1 MLVPIV
7 RRDLQQEGS
16 RVVVRVGDKTVDYSS
31 SFKLYLASRNA
42 SLRLPANTRAL
53 VCFINYSVTR
63 SGL

>member
-1 MLVPIV
+1 M
-7 RRDLQQEGS
+7 
-16 RVVVRVGDKTVDYSS
+16 VRVGDKTVDYSS